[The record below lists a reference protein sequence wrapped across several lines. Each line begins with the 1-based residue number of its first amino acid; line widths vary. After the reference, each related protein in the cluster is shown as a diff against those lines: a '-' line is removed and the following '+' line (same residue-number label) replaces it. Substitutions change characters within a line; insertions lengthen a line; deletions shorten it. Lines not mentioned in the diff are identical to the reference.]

1 MYHALAFFLMFLYFQ
16 LVEKKLNFAEYIYLL
31 RSKR

>member
-1 MYHALAFFLMFLYFQ
+1 MYHALAFFLIFLYFQ
-16 LVEKKLNFAEYIYLL
+16 LGEMMLNFAEDIYLL